1 MREAIEYPG
10 IKVSRSAVSD
20 GLRRVCMGVVLTV
33 VVLAMVGAE
42 AMVTCSNLTGI
53 RVTSGLYY
61 CSETRK
67 GIRGEERGR
76 RECPIL
82 LKIGCGVKPEV

>member
-20 GLRRVCMGVVLTV
+20 GLRRVCMGVVLKV
-33 VVLAMVGAE
+33 VALAMVGAE
-42 AMVTCSNLTGI
+42 AIVTCSNLTGI

-61 CSETRK
+61 CRDKDGDKRRK
-67 GIRGEERGR
+67 KRDESVSHSFEG
-76 RECPIL
+76 
-82 LKIGCGVKPEV
+82 